1 MLECLKRFEKLILVL
16 LLGMMM
22 LVVLLSTV
30 ELGYIILKDILS
42 PPVILLEI
50 EELLEIFGFFLLV
63 LIGIELL
70 ETLKAYFIERVV
82 HAEIVLMVAMIA
94 IGRKVI
100 TLDVKELSPQT
111 LLGIGAIMVALAI
124 AYYIVRWD
132 TRLSPPPPHDGG
144 PAARP
149 QPPTAPGHDA

>member
-1 MLECLKRFEKLILVL
+1 MIEIFHRLEKVVL
-16 LLGMMM
+16 NALMVMMG
-22 LVVLLSTV
+22 LVVVLATA
-30 ELGYIILKDILS
+30 ELGWIIVKDVLT

-70 ETLKAYFIERVV
+70 ETLRAYVIEHVI

-100 TLDVKELSPQT
+100 ILDVKALEPLT
-111 LLGIGAIMVALAI
+111 LIGIGIVMLSLAA
-124 AYYIVRWD
+124 AYFIIRPSASPH
-132 TRLSPPPPHDGG
+132 SPPPGG
-144 PAARP
+144 P
-149 QPPTAPGHDA
+149 PPA

>member
-1 MLECLKRFEKLILVL
+1 MLECLKKFEKLILVM

-30 ELGYIILKDILS
+30 ELGYIIVKDILS

-50 EELLEIFGFFLLV
+50 DELLEIFGFFLLV

-82 HAEIVLMVAMIA
+82 HAEIVLMVAIIA
-94 IGRKVI
+94 VGRKVI
-100 TLDVKELSPQT
+100 TLDVKDLAPMT
-111 LLGIGAIMVALAI
+111 LLGIGVIILTLAV

-132 TRLSPPPPHDGG
+132 TRLHPTSSSGAG
-144 PAARP
+144 PAS
-149 QPPTAPGHDA
+149 GVG

>member
-1 MLECLKRFEKLILVL
+1 MLECLKKFEKLILVL

-30 ELGYIILKDILS
+30 ELGYIIMKDILS

-50 EELLEIFGFFLLV
+50 DELLEIFGFFLLV

-82 HAEIVLMVAMIA
+82 HAEIVLMVAIIA

-100 TLDVKELSPQT
+100 TLDVKDLAPLT
-111 LLGIGAIMVALAI
+111 LLGIGVIILTLAV
-124 AYYIVRWD
+124 AYYIVRRD
-132 TRLSPPPPHDGG
+132 LSLHPPSPPGPDRAGASPDPH
-144 PAARP
+144 AA
-149 QPPTAPGHDA
+149 

>member
-1 MLECLKRFEKLILVL
+1 MLECLKKFEKLILVF

-22 LVVLLSTV
+22 LVVLLSAV
-30 ELGYIILKDILS
+30 ELGYIILKDIIS
-42 PPVILLEI
+42 PPLILLEI
-50 EELLEIFGFFLLV
+50 DELLEIFGFFLLV

-100 TLDVKELSPQT
+100 TLDVKELPPMT
-111 LLGIGAIMVALAI
+111 LLGIGVIIVTLAI

-132 TRLSPPPPHDGG
+132 TRLHPPSPSGAG
-144 PAARP
+144 P
-149 QPPTAPGHDA
+149 GSDIG